1 MALLQHPGSETEEE
15 LNENRFPCLLCVTS
29 DYLTGEYEQ
38 QRSVCSGRCCKS
50 ALWGHFNSEMELE
63 CMCMHTHTWCAPV
76 KRMSKR
82 VALAQRFHVDA
93 TGVWVRPGRVEACFY
108 SFR

>member
-1 MALLQHPGSETEEE
+1 MNNSYQYAAEDAAKVLRG
-15 LNENRFPCLLCVTS
+15 
-29 DYLTGEYEQ
+29 
-38 QRSVCSGRCCKS
+38 
-50 ALWGHFNSEMELE
+50 GHFNSEMELE
-63 CMCMHTHTWCAPV
+63 CMCMHTHTWCVPV

-93 TGVWVRPGRVEACFY
+93 TGIWVRPGRVEACFC